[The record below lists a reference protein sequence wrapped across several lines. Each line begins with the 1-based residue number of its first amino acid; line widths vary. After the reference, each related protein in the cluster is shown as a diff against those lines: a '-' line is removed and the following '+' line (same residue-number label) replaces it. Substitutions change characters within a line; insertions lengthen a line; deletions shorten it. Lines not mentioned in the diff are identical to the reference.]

1 MKTTRTNLRKWIVLL
16 LVMLAALL
24 PVQALLGVPS
34 ALANIPRNEQ
44 DGSKIEG
51 IDIFW
56 ITPDS
61 TVDNNGNAVPADVT
75 DEDKAH
81 LFLATDSNAELQLK
95 YQIEVSFSGQYDYAP
110 GDITITI
117 PAQIWHG
124 RQYEGGEGVP
134 APGVRQGGYDLPLPE
149 APSTRAEFNWQ
160 IINGDYVL
168 TNTKTIGATSKAMF
182 QFTITGINP
191 YKIPDMSLSD
201 YITAHCEVVTN
212 KGNVIELTSNP
223 IMAQL
228 DTIAK
233 ITGATKSGELF
244 EERPPEL
251 PSRLLANLPEGTTP
265 ADYLYVCWNTSQRH
279 VANQPF
285 SLSLVDQLGDVYV
298 SIDGVRSKVETQ
310 PIMLGY
316 TGAARDGEINATG
329 DGFSATAADG
339 YVTCWSAYKKSD
351 IYEPTAREPQRI
363 YYFTND
369 VEWTLTEDDGDF
381 TNHPSADG
389 HKVTTAAATAT
400 VTYQP
405 MAWYKPVGRFEV
417 FKYTIEDPKEDHV
430 YGYSLNRLANGEG
443 RSMEFDLKTVGFGF
457 PWTSPRTNPEDPN
470 FIGEDWPTIE
480 DFGLLGWRQTTEDF
494 DTFFNAN
501 NTPLTSRDFE
511 ITYMKV
517 VSPTKFAYK
526 KAKSAIKG
534 FAPVGDPLTSESVG
548 SIMLQPGQWGY
559 ISSSLLPNPDLVI
572 EYQLDGGDEWLPAAT
587 AQWGSNGRGAL
598 RFVDVAEGITTSGN
612 YVYFPENTTDVRHTF
627 VSNVYG
633 GQIAEKSDLAA
644 VIWHAYLGIDL
655 KPSAENVK
663 IAQDWFK
670 ISDTPSTKFKNDV
683 HMEVDGWIY
692 PNEDG
697 TSGEGTRLNHDED
710 TFYDSSRATLTGAGY
725 GVKLTKNGTYNPA
738 NKEQGGDNDTENR
751 QVTLHYSAELTEQ
764 SNITDR
770 TDYNDAVAAGVIP
783 AETKGVWYDLLPEHV
798 VPVMNSIR
806 VSTGERVTSSY
817 MIPNY
822 RNSGRILLVVEVDMT
837 PTISTDNVG
846 NLRDT
851 SNLYFDAVISWD
863 HIDDEGTNLVNYIA
877 FESLVDN
884 LVRDTLGT
892 FKDQKGEPDNPRGG
906 NNFSTPDMPDDIAQ
920 LLTGLDPNTTE
931 TDNRFL
937 YGKVDVNLNV
947 ITYAVSG
954 IEKTVQDDLVGL
966 WTQGLDG
973 MEQVT
978 VYEGHNYSYKLRV
991 SSADSTQTSDIIVY
1005 DTLEN
1010 YHIPDP
1016 ANEEI
1021 KDATKE
1027 ADFADK
1033 ESKKNWQGDW
1043 QGVGQ
1048 WRGSMLSVDLSNMIE
1063 MDVAPVLYYSL
1074 VPDLQFADSP
1084 KDATQEEKLELFNS
1098 GSYDIS
1104 NTNIWNRADL
1114 AADGTWTVPEDL
1126 KGKIMALAIDARTA
1140 QDGTPFVL
1148 AEGDQM
1154 YGLIH
1159 MVAPD
1164 DEGDP
1169 DVWHAKGAYAHK
1181 LDADGNPLKEVD
1193 WEKALDK
1200 KNNMYAFNNT
1210 RLKCIQTGTGAGG
1223 VSSNMMIRNDYT
1235 RVGILPGVVDVEK
1248 EWDDWDN
1255 HDNIRPEEV
1264 TVALLRKKAGAGESF
1279 QPVPDKNGQPL
1290 TATLSEANSW
1300 KTNFVQLD
1308 MVDDLNRPYSFTFEE
1323 LAVDGYTST
1332 VTKIDDNTFKIVNEH
1347 EKEKIRVNGVKQW
1360 NDNDNEAG
1368 ARPSEITLR
1377 LLCDGEEVDKI
1388 IVTPNAKG
1396 EWAYDFGMQDKYAYG
1411 GVPRVYTVVEEEVPK
1426 YVFSSEDYSLAVN
1439 DYYPYGDLALVKT
1452 LKDATPG
1459 AAEKE
1464 FTFTFTFLDEKS
1476 TEDNPKP
1483 LAERFRYEIFQLAAD
1498 GETWEVI
1505 RTGEDCQIGC
1515 SESVT
1520 LKGDQKIVIYS
1531 LPACSIY
1538 KIEEA
1543 ELDGFTLTETVNAEG
1558 TIPTNKAI
1566 EAEFTNTYR
1575 AVGGVQIN
1583 AFKQQEGH
1591 KLRKSQ
1597 HKFQLIDK
1605 NEGSETY
1612 GEVIRTGYTGTPT
1625 NSQDAPDGG
1634 IAGVITAHA
1643 IVSFGRLNYTHLDD
1657 GKTFYYEV
1665 VEVNEEK
1672 PGYTYDDTRYTVKV
1686 TVSDNADGTLTVTAV
1701 DAATGKDVTT
1711 PEGTNMPFE
1720 NRYNAE
1726 GAVTLKAWKTLDKR
1740 MLEEGEFTFELY
1752 ACNVLNGKPGREP
1765 IATAKN
1771 DAEGNIVFAGLAED
1785 GSVLIP
1791 ELVFDQDD
1799 VSMHDDEP
1807 AKYSFII
1814 KEVYGTDKTVAYTDQ
1829 VYKYEVTVYDN
1840 HDGTLSFV
1848 EGTQS
1853 GTREWLECE
1862 DCHGSGKTGGTYVA
1876 LWAFDYD
1883 DGTGEKLWIQDVA
1896 PNLGVHDKLVF
1907 ENVSSADLTGLVGT
1921 PNPVGLS
1928 CRYTLGFMAE
1938 GLVVCPECSGSG
1950 LENEEA
1956 CTACKGSGY
1965 SSECAPLLSLDTAYF
1980 DNYVSYQSRFAGFV
1994 TADEI
1999 CIGSGMTLG
2008 DWAPN
2013 HKRGYALFESGPD
2026 QDGNMMYLVLQTC
2039 HSGWDAALDKV
2050 WREIYRWRIV
2060 DSIGMQQEDY
2070 MACCAM
2076 GGDPLIIDTID
2087 EIVSFY
2093 SYCLFYSWEVP
2104 SHITSNI
2111 SNSGDCTTCG
2121 GEGRIEGGFTVDGE
2135 ASMPVFQNDIKPG
2148 NLTVTKKV
2156 SNDPNPHPEQAF
2168 TFKVKF
2174 IGDLSA
2180 TPDLT
2185 IRRPTSVEDDPAL
2198 APKPVDT
2205 TKQFHATEEQLQGDP
2220 YAVLDKSTGELVIFR
2235 SADGTDHL
2243 GRAFDKNTDK
2253 WQNGSLVYFT
2263 LSETK
2268 AYAKRE
2274 DWGWS
2279 ENSGDV
2285 RKITMAG
2292 AFRPVSTHSMFHL
2305 FQNVAE
2311 LDLHLLDTSHTVD
2324 MDSMFCYF
2332 GNVKLLDLR
2341 TFDTSAVT
2349 KFGTMFAE
2357 TKAERIDLSSF
2368 DTSKATTLANMFG
2381 ACRMLKE
2388 LDLRNFDTSK
2398 NTSCWWMIRE
2408 LTNIEYINFGDFD
2421 MSKVTNTENL
2431 FYLVKPHRVTLTDKT
2446 KFPVYIDADA
2456 TFPYDGTWV
2465 NVDDPSLKL
2474 TGEEL
2479 FTEGG
2484 HGGTWMWNQ
2493 PKVKINFLRGEGAG
2507 SMQSDEIWWEDDSY
2521 SFVPAF
2527 YRFGYELT
2535 GFKDAKGATHAVD
2548 SNGLVTINPQDCH
2561 QDYVVDLTAVWTP
2574 LDEDAATDTNVAVF
2588 TLKDGETATFK
2599 DLPAYLGYEVWEETP
2614 AGWVLVEKVNDAG
2627 EIKPTETIKAVFT
2640 NEYAPD
2646 KAQAA
2651 LSATKLMDGKGAAG
2665 DAFSFK
2671 ITGPDGYT
2679 ETVKNV
2685 AGGTVQFTPFNYDL
2699 DDRNKTY
2706 SYTITEVTGNDSTI
2720 AYDNAEYTA
2729 TVEVKDNGEGLL
2741 TAVVTYNTA
2750 DGKAPV
2756 FRNTTKPGALS
2767 VSKQITGAT
2776 PIATQQTFTVE
2787 VTFTDAE
2794 FKPWAGIGGKVNVEG
2809 GDPITLE
2816 NGKATFTLMGGNT
2829 VTLINIPAGIKYEAR
2844 ETGSLPGWTMDGT
2857 VEEGKI
2863 KSTVTDQITFENSYA
2878 AKGHAAPEAIKALE
2892 GRTIKEDEFTF
2903 GLYDADGTLIDTA
2916 TTEAATGKVVF
2927 DEITYTVPDVYT
2939 YTIKE
2944 IIPDEPDDTVE
2955 YSSEIINVT
2964 ITVMDEDGEGRLTAA
2979 IGYDVDGV
2987 ESNTI
2992 TNKVKPGSLQIA
3004 KTVVSS
3010 YEPHAETA
3018 FTFTVYVTDAMG
3030 QLLTGDYAM
3039 DNGETLTL
3047 TDGSGTLTLKGGET
3061 VTINGLPDG
3070 ASYSVVEAAE
3080 AGFTQQ
3086 QTGATGK
3093 IWANQTAEAAF
3104 TNTYHAKGE
3113 YTFTAVKTL
3122 EGKPLEED
3130 MFLFE
3135 LQDSEGYK
3143 LESTTNDADGNV
3155 AFSALRFT
3163 EEDVGEKRY
3172 TVLEKNTGA
3181 AGITYD
3187 TTRYEVTLTI
3197 TDNGDGTLSVDAEGL
3212 PEGGITFL
3220 NTFGAETDIEATKE
3234 WVGDEDNTDE
3244 RVDITFVLYS
3254 KTGSGE
3260 RTVVDEK
3267 IIPADATGDALTVK
3281 WEQMPL
3287 FNDQGVEIEY
3297 SLEEIME
3304 IPEGEKNLY
3313 VSGVMG
3319 SAAEGFTVINRFATT
3334 EVTLEAEKELQ
3345 NRSLEAGQF
3354 TFLLKDENGEVV
3366 AEAKNDANGRIVFP
3380 ALVYNLGD
3388 LDGVEKAADDTRT
3401 KVFTYT
3407 ITEVDEAKPGYTYDD
3422 ITYYVDVT
3430 LTEDAEGTLTA
3441 TAELVDQENA
3451 LFINVYEAEGRL
3463 VLEGSKT
3470 VNGAEP
3476 REDQVF
3482 TFRLM
3487 DEAGD
3492 VIEEVSNT
3500 KGTFAF
3506 APVYYTHMDIGN
3518 TYTYTVCE
3526 VEEEIPGYTAD
3537 AAVYTVIAEV
3547 ADAGDGTL
3555 TVTQT
3560 IAKDGAAAEAIA
3572 FDNLY
3577 EAEGEL
3583 VITATKTVNGAEPTE
3598 DQVFTFELKDAEGNL
3613 LQSKENESGS
3623 ITFDAIAYDLDDAGK
3638 TFTYTVS
3645 EAATDLPGFTAD
3657 AAVYTVTAEVAD
3669 AMDGTLTVTQT
3680 ITKDGAAAQAIAF
3693 DNLYEA
3699 EGELVI
3705 TATKTVNGAEPTEDQ
3720 VYTFELADAEGNV
3733 LQTKENEKG
3742 TITFDAIA
3750 YDLDD
3755 AGKTYTYTVKETT
3768 PATDSLLVDESI
3780 YTVTAE
3786 VTDAG
3791 DGTLT
3796 ITKTIT
3802 KGGEAGEDIIFHN
3815 RILMPLTISKK
3826 VTGTV
3831 TEKQFTFTVEL
3842 LDAEG
3847 NEAEGE
3853 YAYTGDLEGKLK
3865 SGDTILLGHDE
3876 SITIAGL
3883 EPGMTYRVTETTD
3896 TAYVTTVNGSEGVG
3910 VQAVVVDGVNEV
3922 NFVNHMRTTE
3932 FSVTKRWSGGGSGP
3946 IELTLYANGKKMVP
3960 QPTCVREGDTYTY
3973 SDLPMYDDQNQ
3984 AISYYAK
3991 ERYVDGFITIYDNVE
4006 PFTDVSKY
4014 ILNGGTIINKAVVK
4028 ADFTVT
4034 KLWKDLGEGET
4045 APDIELVLYCNGE
4058 ATDIGTPNP
4067 DRNGRYKYYDLPDYV
4082 DGVPAVYTVKEV
4094 PVEGFDTRYT
4104 LADGTAAD
4112 HADNGGTITNVKL
4125 PQTGDNMPL
4134 ALLAALMGASAI
4146 VLMLLMK
4153 RRKA

>member
-1 MKTTRTNLRKWIVLL
+1 MKTTRANLRKWIVLL

-75 DEDKAH
+75 DEDKAL
-81 LFLATDSNAELQLK
+81 LFLATDSSAELQLK

-117 PAQIWHG
+117 PAQIWYG

-134 APGVRQGGYDLPLPE
+134 APGIRQGGYDMPLPE

-182 QFTITGINP
+182 QFTITGIDP
-191 YKIPDMSLSD
+191 MKIPDMSLSD

-212 KGNVIELTSNP
+212 KGNLIELTSPP
-223 IMAQL
+223 IWAQL
-228 DTIAK
+228 DTVAK
-233 ITGATKSGELF
+233 ITGASKSGELF
-244 EERPPEL
+244 EERPSEMPA
-251 PSRLLANLPEGTTP
+251 SMLANLPEGADP
-265 ADYLYVCWNTSQRH
+265 EDYLYVCWNTSQSH
-279 VANQPF
+279 ENNQPF
-285 SLSLVDQLGDVYV
+285 HLSLVDQLGDVYMT
-298 SIDGVRSKVETQ
+298 IDGVRSEVETQ

-316 TGAARDGEINATG
+316 TGAAYGGEINATG
-329 DGFSATAADG
+329 DGFTAFANDG
-339 YVTCWSAYKKSD
+339 FVNCWTAYPKSD
-351 IYEPTAREPQRI
+351 FYIPSAREPQRI

-381 TNHPSADG
+381 SNHPSADG
-389 HKVTTAAATAT
+389 HKVTTATATAT

-405 MAWYKPVGRFEV
+405 MAWYKPIGRFEV
-417 FKYTIEDPKEDHV
+417 FKYTIEDPKEDHT
-430 YGYSLNRLANGEG
+430 YGFGLNRLADGEG

-480 DFGLLGWRQTTEDF
+480 EFGLLGWRQTTEDF

-517 VSPTKFAYK
+517 VAPTKFAYR
-526 KAKSAIKG
+526 KAAVEIEG
-534 FAPVGDPLTSESVG
+534 YAPIGDPLTSEAVG
-548 SIMLQPGQWGY
+548 PTKLQPGQWGY

-572 EYQLDGGDEWLPAAT
+572 EYQLDGSDEWLPAAT
-587 AQWGSNGRGAL
+587 AQWGTTGHGL
-598 RFVDVAEGITTSGN
+598 LHFVDVAEGITTDRN
-612 YVYFPENTTDVRHTF
+612 YVYFPDNTTDVRHIF

-697 TSGEGTRLNHDED
+697 TSGEGTRLNHDAD
-710 TFYDSSRATLTGAGY
+710 TFFDSSRATLTGAGY
-725 GVKLTKNGTYNPA
+725 GAKLEKGVRYNPA

-751 QVTLHYSAELTEQ
+751 LVTLHYSAKLTER
-764 SNITDR
+764 SNITER
-770 TDYNDAVAAGVIP
+770 EDYDDAVESGAIP
-783 AETKGVWYDLLPEHV
+783 AETRGVWYDLLPEHV
-798 VPVMNSIR
+798 VPLLDT
-806 VSTGERVTSSY
+806 VSCTSGEAVVSAYT
-817 MIPNY
+817 IPNY
-822 RNSGRILLVVEVDMT
+822 RNSGRILMVVETIMT
-837 PTISTDNVG
+837 PSVRTDEFG
-846 NLRDT
+846 YYQDEAGLF
-851 SNLYFDAVISWD
+851 FDAVISWD

-877 FESLVDN
+877 FESLVDH
-884 LVRDTLGT
+884 LVNDTLGT
-892 FKDQKGEPDNPRGG
+892 FKGQKGEPDNPRGG

-937 YGKVDVNLNV
+937 YGKVDVNMNV

-991 SSADSTQTSDIIVY
+991 SSADSTRTSDIIVY

-1048 WRGSMLSVDLSNMIE
+1048 WRGTMLSVDLSNMIE

-1084 KDATQEEKLELFNS
+1084 KDATQDEKLELFNS

-1104 NTNIWNRADL
+1104 NTNIWSRADL

-1181 LDADGNPLKEVD
+1181 LDADGNPLQEVD
-1193 WEKALDK
+1193 WRKALDK

-1210 RLKCIQTGTGAGG
+1210 RLKCVQTGIGAGG

-1248 EWDDWDN
+1248 KWDDWNN

-1279 QPVPDKNGQPL
+1279 QPVLDKNGQPL
-1290 TATLSEANSW
+1290 TATLSEANNW
-1300 KTNFVQLD
+1300 RTNFVQLD

-1332 VTKIDDNTFKIVNEH
+1332 VTKIDDNSFRIVNEH
-1347 EKEKIRVNGVKQW
+1347 EREKIRVNGVKQW

-1368 ARPSEITLR
+1368 ARPSSITLR
-1377 LLCDGEEVDKI
+1377 LLCDGEEVKEI
-1388 IVTPNAKG
+1388 TVTPNAKG
-1396 EWAYDFGMQDKYAYG
+1396 EWAYDFGMLYKYAYG
-1411 GVPRVYTVVEEEVPK
+1411 GIPHVYTVEEEDVPK
-1426 YVFSSEDYSLAVN
+1426 YIFSSEDYSLAVN
-1439 DYYPYGDLALVKT
+1439 DYYPYGDLALIKT
-1452 LKDATPG
+1452 LKEATPG

-1505 RTGEDCQIGC
+1505 RTGDDCLIGC
-1515 SESVT
+1515 SESIT

-1575 AVGGVQIN
+1575 AVGGVQVN

-1625 NSQDAPDGG
+1625 NWQEEPDGG
-1634 IAGVITAHA
+1634 IAGVISAHA

-1752 ACNVLNGKPGREP
+1752 ACNVFNGKPGSEP

-1862 DCHGSGKTGGTYVA
+1862 DCGGDGVLGGAYSFIPMVIMGPDTACADPSIAPAIIPYGAMAFENWTNADVNAALNMGGGVYGSAWYSLQYEYSGIVACSDCNGTGTAAGLICSSCCGSGISDSSFMLAKEIFGDYEYGYPFVGYYTPDQIFIYDYEYNQYRVLSDSPYCDDTCFAVFATPEDPRCFLIQDCSDQYKMSMQA
-1876 LWAFDYD
+1876 LWD
-1883 DGTGEKLWIQDVA
+1883 
-1896 PNLGVHDKLVF
+1896 
-1907 ENVSSADLTGLVGT
+1907 SAWYTDIIINYQPSWEVTEQIHGL
-1921 PNPVGLS
+1921 
-1928 CRYTLGFMAE
+1928 
-1938 GLVVCPECSGSG
+1938 
-1950 LENEEA
+1950 
-1956 CTACKGSGY
+1956 
-1965 SSECAPLLSLDTAYF
+1965 
-1980 DNYVSYQSRFAGFV
+1980 
-1994 TADEI
+1994 
-1999 CIGSGMTLG
+1999 
-2008 DWAPN
+2008 
-2013 HKRGYALFESGPD
+2013 
-2026 QDGNMMYLVLQTC
+2026 
-2039 HSGWDAALDKV
+2039 
-2050 WREIYRWRIV
+2050 
-2060 DSIGMQQEDY
+2060 
-2070 MACCAM
+2070 
-2076 GGDPLIIDTID
+2076 GGDPNVIDSLE
-2087 EIVSFY
+2087 EIAAWY
-2093 SYCLFYSWEVP
+2093 SYLYFLDPQLP
-2104 SHITSNI
+2104 SHITSNVTK
-2111 SNSGDCTTCG
+2111 SDCTTCG
-2121 GEGRIEGGFTVDGE
+2121 GEGKIEGGFTVDGE

-2174 IGDLSA
+2174 IGELDG

-2185 IRRPTSVEDDPAL
+2185 IKTPAPSMNPEP
-2198 APKPVDT
+2198 ATKPVDT
-2205 TKQFHATEEQLQGDP
+2205 SRQFHATEEQLQGTP
-2220 YAVLDKSTGELVIFR
+2220 YAVLDKTTGELVIFR
-2235 SADGTDHL
+2235 TEDQKDYL
-2243 GRAFDKNTDK
+2243 GRTFDMGGADRKQSGN
-2253 WQNGSLVYFT
+2253 LVY
-2263 LSETK
+2263 
-2268 AYAKRE
+2268 YRIYE
-2274 DWGWS
+2274 DKYY
-2279 ENSGDV
+2279 SGFDAWPWYDDKGYV
-2285 RKITMAG
+2285 RVVRMEG
-2292 AFRPVSTHSMFHL
+2292 AFKPVAISNMFWYFGSTRTFDLSM
-2305 FQNVAE
+2305 
-2311 LDLHLLDTSHTVD
+2311 LDTSDTEKMVGV
-2324 MDSMFCYF
+2324 FCYAADIDY
-2332 GNVKLLDLR
+2332 LDLR
-2341 TFDTSAVT
+2341 TFDTSKVNDIN
-2349 KFGTMFAE
+2349 GMFAE
-2357 TKAERIDLSSF
+2357 CKARYIDVSSF
-2368 DTSKATTLANMFG
+2368 DTGNVTNMSNMFG
-2381 ACRMLKE
+2381 ACRKLKT
-2388 LDLRNFDTSK
+2388 LDISNFDTSK
-2398 NTSCWWMIRE
+2398 VTNMYWMLRE
-2408 LTNIEYINFGDFD
+2408 LEKIESINFGVMD
-2421 MSKVTNTENL
+2421 MTKVTNTNVMFE
-2431 FYLVKPHRVTLTDKT
+2431 KT
-2446 KFPVYIDADA
+2446 KLPQVTITDSTKLKAYPEAGDTD
-2456 TFPYDGTWV
+2456 PYDGTWV
-2465 NVDDPSLKL
+2465 NVDNTSEIL
-2474 TGEEL
+2474 TSAEL

-2484 HGGTWMWNQ
+2484 HGGTWRWNQ
-2493 PKVKINFLRGEGAG
+2493 PMIKINFYPGDGAG
-2507 SMQSDEIWWEDDSY
+2507 SMQSQRAWWDETAY
-2521 SFVPAF
+2521 SITPGF

-2535 GFKDAKGATHAVD
+2535 GFKDAKGTTHAVG

-2574 LDEDAATDTNVAVF
+2574 LDEDAATNTNVAVF

-2651 LSATKLMDGKGAAG
+2651 FSATKLMDGKGAAG

-2706 SYTITEVTGNDSTI
+2706 NYTITEVAGNDSTI
-2720 AYDNAEYTA
+2720 AYDTAVYTA
-2729 TVEVKDNGEGLL
+2729 TVQVKDNGAGLL

-2776 PIATQQTFTVE
+2776 PIATQQAFTVE

-2816 NGKATFTLMGGNT
+2816 NGKATITLMGGDT

-2892 GRTIKEDEFTF
+2892 GRTIKEGEFTF

-2955 YSSEIINVT
+2955 YSSEVINVT
-2964 ITVMDEDGEGRLTAA
+2964 ITVTDEDGEGRLTSA
-2979 IGYDVDGV
+2979 IAYAVDGV
-2987 ESNTI
+2987 DSNTI
-2992 TNKVKPGSLQIA
+2992 TNRVKPGSLQIA

-3010 YEPHAETA
+3010 YEPHGEKA

-3080 AGFTQQ
+3080 AGFTQK

-3113 YTFTAVKTL
+3113 YTFTAAKTL

-3143 LESTTNDADGNV
+3143 LEGVTNDAEGNV
-3155 AFSALRFT
+3155 TFSALRFT

-3197 TDNGDGTLSVDAEGL
+3197 TDNGDGTLAVDAAGL

-3220 NTFGAETDIEATKE
+3220 NTFGAETDIVATKE

-3267 IIPADATGDALTVK
+3267 TIPADATGDALTVK

-3297 SLEEIME
+3297 SLEEIMA

-3319 SAAEGFTVINRFATT
+3319 SAAEGFTAINRFATT
-3334 EVTLEAEKELQ
+3334 EATLEAEKTLQ
-3345 NRSLEAGQF
+3345 NRTLEAGQF

-3366 AEAKNDANGRIVFP
+3366 AEAKNDGNGRIVFP

-3388 LDGVEKAADDTRT
+3388 LDGVALADDDSRT

-3407 ITEVDEAKPGYTYDD
+3407 ITELDEAKPGYTYDD
-3422 ITYYVDVT
+3422 VTYYVDVT

-3441 TAELVDQENA
+3441 TAQLVDQENA
-3451 LFINVYEAEGRL
+3451 LFINVYEAEGQL

-3470 VNGAEP
+3470 VNGEEP

-3506 APVYYTHMDIGN
+3506 APIYYTYLDIGN

-3583 VITATKTVNGAEPTE
+3583 VITALKTVNGAEPTE
-3598 DQVFTFELKDAEGNL
+3598 E
-3613 LQSKENESGS
+3613 
-3623 ITFDAIAYDLDDAGK
+3623 
-3638 TFTYTVS
+3638 
-3645 EAATDLPGFTAD
+3645 
-3657 AAVYTVTAEVAD
+3657 
-3669 AMDGTLTVTQT
+3669 
-3680 ITKDGAAAQAIAF
+3680 
-3693 DNLYEA
+3693 
-3699 EGELVI
+3699 
-3705 TATKTVNGAEPTEDQ
+3705 Q

-3742 TITFDAIA
+3742 AITFDAIA
-3750 YDLDD
+3750 YDLAD

-3786 VTDAG
+3786 VEDNG

-3796 ITKTIT
+3796 VTKTIT
-3802 KGGEAGEDIIFHN
+3802 KAGEAGEDIIFHN

-3826 VTGTV
+3826 VTGGA
-3831 TEKQFTFTVEL
+3831 TEKRFTFTVEL

-3853 YAYTGDLEGKLK
+3853 YAYTGDAEGKLK

-3896 TAYVTTVNGSEGVG
+3896 TAYVTSVNGSEGVG

-3946 IELTLYANGKKMVP
+3946 IELTLYANGKKLVP
-3960 QPTCVREGDTYTY
+3960 QPVCVREGDTYTY

-4045 APDIELVLYCNGE
+4045 APDIQLVLYCNGE